1 MSLHRMYFPWYV
13 SSNPVD
19 QADSLIPTSSHLLYR
34 SRSEQEEVS
43 RNSRGRECR
52 FNLDYRGPAK
62 GYLSALEEEKHQMEA
77 LIGTLL
83 ASQDHRARTLIQDIV
98 QDPLARE
105 VLSRVDRSIVGTQG
119 RLQGAGRWSERNEA
133 SKSGRVGKRM
143 TGEMASST
151 YEWQDHL
158 LHIIATSPSA
168 AAFRSSSASSSRL
181 LPGPHNTGVSQVQP
195 GYHPSPP
202 EHSVHQR
209 EPVHHSH
216 SLHADPGSIHPSL
229 AVRTSHPSLHSA
241 YVGYP
246 QQNPGL
252 QSKPGQGQLQVE
264 VLQPFSISREEVHL
278 GSPRQRRRIE
288 NSMAGTLRHVQS
300 AHSLDG
306 RGALSWAGPTHR
318 SHGKPSPQA
327 SPWFHHFGLTS
338 CSRGLRSLRQ
348 RIICPVPESCCV
360 IL

>member
-1 MSLHRMYFPWYV
+1 MSAQILSIRLTDSYLCPPTTSGPSRKRLVGMPVVANIDLTLH
-13 SSNPVD
+13 
-19 QADSLIPTSSHLLYR
+19 
-34 SRSEQEEVS
+34 
-43 RNSRGRECR
+43 
-52 FNLDYRGPAK
+52 YRGPAK

-83 ASQDHRARTLIQDIV
+83 ASQDHRARSLIQDLV

-105 VLSRVDRSIVGTQG
+105 VLSRVDRSIVGSQG

-133 SKSGRVGKRM
+133 GKSGRVGKRM

-181 LPGPHNTGVSQVQP
+181 LVGPHNPNVSPVQP

-202 EHSVHQR
+202 EHNVHHR

-229 AVRTSHPSLHSA
+229 AVRNSHPSLHSA

-246 QQNPGL
+246 QQNTGL
-252 QSKPGQGQLQVE
+252 QSKHGQGPLQME
-264 VLQPFSISREEVHL
+264 VLQPFSISRDDVHL
-278 GSPRQRRRIE
+278 ESPRQRRRIE
-288 NSMAGTLRHVQS
+288 HSMAGVVRTLRHVQS

-306 RGALSWAGPTHR
+306 KSTAGGLSWAGPTHR
-318 SHGKPSPQA
+318 SHGKLSLQD
-327 SPWFHHFGLTS
+327 SPWFYHSGLTS

-348 RIICPVPESCCV
+348 RIICPVTESYRV
-360 IL
+360 ILRLF

>member
-1 MSLHRMYFPWYV
+1 MCARNPSISLLDPFTHIVFLCPSTPGPSRKRSV
-13 SSNPVD
+13 VR
-19 QADSLIPTSSHLLYR
+19 IPR
-34 SRSEQEEVS
+34 VPNRI
-43 RNSRGRECR
+43 
-52 FNLDYRGPAK
+52 FNLHYRGPAK

-83 ASQDHRARTLIQDIV
+83 ASQDHRARTLIQDIL

-119 RLQGAGRWSERNEA
+119 RLQGASRWSERNEA
-133 SKSGRVGKRM
+133 GKSGRVGKRM

-168 AAFRSSSASSSRL
+168 AAFRSASASSSRL
-181 LPGPHNTGVSQVQP
+181 LPAPHSANVSPVQP

-202 EHSVHQR
+202 EHTVHHRR
-209 EPVHHSH
+209 EPVHHPH

-229 AVRTSHPSLHSA
+229 ALRNSHPSLHSA
-241 YVGYP
+241 YAGYP

-252 QSKPGQGQLQVE
+252 QAKPGQGPLQVE
-264 VLQPFSISREEVHL
+264 VLQPFSISREEVNL
-278 GSPRQRRRIE
+278 ESPRQRRRIE
-288 NSMAGTLRHVQS
+288 NPMAGVARTLRHVQS

-306 RGALSWAGPTHR
+306 RSTAGALPWTGPTHR
-318 SHGKPSPQA
+318 SHGKSSP
-327 SPWFHHFGLTS
+327 
-338 CSRGLRSLRQ
+338 
-348 RIICPVPESCCV
+348 
-360 IL
+360 